1 MNMRGEAEEGDDPSG
16 KSVEKGGDKV
26 AAGTL

>member
-1 MNMRGEAEEGDDPSG
+1 MDMKGEVEEGAGPSG

-26 AAGTL
+26 AAGIL

>member
-1 MNMRGEAEEGDDPSG
+1 MNMKGGAKEGDDPSD

-26 AAGTL
+26 AAGIL